1 MWPFLLSK
9 LIVQKHVFGTGPI
22 GFGLWIPRGTQICYE
37 FQSTIVDCQPEF
49 LFLENERIRGVVEL
63 SGLDADVEME
73 DMLEGKGFLIGVALD
88 MFHFRW
94 LKL

>member
-1 MWPFLLSK
+1 
-9 LIVQKHVFGTGPI
+9 
-22 GFGLWIPRGTQICYE
+22 
-37 FQSTIVDCQPEF
+37 